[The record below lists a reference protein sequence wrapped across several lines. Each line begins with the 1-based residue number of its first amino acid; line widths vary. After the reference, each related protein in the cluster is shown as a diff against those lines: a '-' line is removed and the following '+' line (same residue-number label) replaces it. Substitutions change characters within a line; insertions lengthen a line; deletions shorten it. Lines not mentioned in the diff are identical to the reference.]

1 MTRARVASPQ
11 GCPLVTDTVV
21 LVTVLTDE
29 VLTAQAIIFLT
40 AGTESVS
47 GTMSFILYH
56 LAKDVTV
63 QERLSEE
70 VDRVLAKHGGCYS
83 YQAVKEMTYLDQIIQ
98 GDYEHTGPAVPL
110 ILFQCYQRIRG

>member
-11 GCPLVTDTVV
+11 GCPLVTYTF

-98 GDYEHTGPAVPL
+98 GDYEHTRPAVPL
-110 ILFQCYQRIRG
+110 ILFQCYQRIRR